1 MDIRRCGTSGLQVS
15 ALGLGTLTW
24 GRDTPPHEAVD
35 MARIFVDA
43 GGSLVECA
51 PWYGDGLA
59 VDVMA
64 ETLANV
70 GRHHVQIAWRGGM
83 RRLPGDVAMP
93 SAARGALLYAL
104 DEALSRMGT
113 DYVDVCLAVPDQ
125 TAPVE
130 ETLGALEYILSTGR
144 AHYVGLDGYSL
155 WDTALAVGA
164 ASRGH
169 IPTISVVEADFSL
182 ATTQR
187 MSSYVDKVQ
196 GAGVGVFARSPL
208 AAGVMTGKY
217 RHSTPPDSRAAS
229 EHLQHTVA
237 PYLTASSTIV
247 EALAKAA
254 HGLDRTMADV
264 ALAWVRDYPGV
275 TSAIIGP
282 RTLRQAEQLLELD
295 APLPEPIRD
304 ALTEVSLSPYQ

>member
-35 MARIFVDA
+35 MARVFVDA

-59 VDVMA
+59 VDAVA
-64 ETLANV
+64 EALTTI
-70 GRHHVQIAWRGGM
+70 GRHHVQIAWRGGL
-83 RRLPGDVAMP
+83 RRLPGDVAIP
-93 SAARGALLYAL
+93 SAARGAIVNAL

-125 TAPVE
+125 AVPLA
-130 ETLGALEYILSTGR
+130 ETLSSLEYVRSTGR

-155 WDTALAVGA
+155 WDTALAVGT
-164 ASRGH
+164 ASCCY
-169 IPTISVVEADFSL
+169 IPMISVVEADFSL
-182 ATTQR
+182 ATTQQ
-187 MSSYVDKVQ
+187 MSSYVDEVG
-196 GAGVGVFARSPL
+196 GAGVGIFARSPL
-208 AAGVMTGKY
+208 AAGVLTGKY

-237 PYLTASSTIV
+237 PYLAASSTIV

-275 TSAIIGP
+275 ASAIIGP
-282 RTLRQAEQLLELD
+282 RTLRQAEQLMESE
-295 APLPEPIRD
+295 APLPQPIRD
-304 ALTEVSLSPYQ
+304 ALTEVSLNPYR